1 MKLKNIMLVIAGVT
15 LGVALSA
22 SVLKVGAVDKP
33 EDVTAAAL
41 KKLVEQNEKLLGGQ
55 EAMMKDIAAI
65 KADVQFLKARS
76 GQ

>member
-22 SVLKVGAVDKP
+22 SVLKVAAVDTP

-55 EAMMKDIAAI
+55 EAMMKDIATI